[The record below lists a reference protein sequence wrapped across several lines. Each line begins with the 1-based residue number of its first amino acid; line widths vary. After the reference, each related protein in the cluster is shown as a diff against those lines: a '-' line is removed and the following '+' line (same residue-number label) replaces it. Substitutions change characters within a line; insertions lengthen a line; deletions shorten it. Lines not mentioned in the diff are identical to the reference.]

1 MQYFVRGNILQL
13 PELITHQTL
22 CYIHA
27 GLTGPPNVQQLW
39 TLYNNQRDESR
50 TSEMHLTYT
59 STNKSWIHGLAPI
72 TQAKIW
78 NEATREGLDWRVT
91 TITFK
96 AHSKFKQLQKYINSL
111 QDEGI
116 YININTQSENHN
128 SNSKDTVNYAALAA
142 YKDD

>member
-1 MQYFVRGNILQL
+1 
-13 PELITHQTL
+13 
-22 CYIHA
+22 
-27 GLTGPPNVQQLW
+27 
-39 TLYNNQRDESR
+39 
-50 TSEMHLTYT
+50 MHLTYT

-116 YININTQSENHN
+116 YINFSTQFGNHN